1 MFLTMYYWKQTTKSL
16 KINRNGEDFA
26 SFEVEEVES
35 VRAPRNNQLNDES
48 DISVELSDS
57 GESSGSESEEIAKEL
72 VWSRDDSPVE
82 VHEFTQRTGA
92 TSWTPEDRTALD
104 FLLLNFQKICLNF
117 SSEKQPKCWTVDTSE
132 ARPTLVSDNMWRNG
146 CLHRDKHLLWDQ
158 DLTWNKALL
167 VEKFIPSCPICAESL
182 AKKPFWKN

>member
-1 MFLTMYYWKQTTKSL
+1 M
-16 KINRNGEDFA
+16 
-26 SFEVEEVES
+26 ES

-92 TSWTPEDRTALD
+92 TS
-104 FLLLNFQKICLNF
+104 
-117 SSEKQPKCWTVDTSE
+117 
-132 ARPTLVSDNMWRNG
+132 
-146 CLHRDKHLLWDQ
+146 
-158 DLTWNKALL
+158 
-167 VEKFIPSCPICAESL
+167 
-182 AKKPFWKN
+182 